1 MLKAKLVPLYFQTAD
16 QEKID
21 NQVKIIK
28 DLLSEEAEILDSV
41 VVGEELPEADAVIFP
56 QLVGEAYNRID
67 KIKNIDLPKIVITS
81 EFGTVAMWDWEI
93 ITYMKSKGIEP
104 IAPYDLKLTKVICR
118 ALKLKR
124 EMKNAKFVVFQ
135 DDPGDGMQSS
145 IFKRFYWWEDEC
157 IESLEEKYGIEV
169 IKESFK
175 ELGEKAKNISE
186 NKVEKAKEKF
196 EFSTKNMSSK
206 QLDNALQMYVA
217 LEEAISKYDNVKGVG
232 INCLNES
239 YYSNTTPCLAFNLL
253 YEDKGIL
260 WGCEADIMSLFT
272 EYIVDKSLDSPI
284 MMSNVYPFLVGKAA
298 LKHEGIKEFPE
309 VEEPENNLL
318 IAHCGYFGLTQQS
331 LAEDWVLR
339 PRVLEIVNEEASA
352 IDARIGTGDVTLT
365 KIHPTF
371 DKLFV
376 AEGEL
381 HDYEQY
387 PNSDC
392 RNGGVI
398 KINDGH
404 KLMES
409 LYSHHNCI
417 IKGEREVELKF
428 MNKVLNLETD
438 LV

>member
-1 MLKAKLVPLYFQTAD
+1 MKAKLVPLYFQSAD
-16 QEKID
+16 KD
-21 NQVKIIK
+21 KFDKQVNIIK
-28 DLLSEEAEILDSV
+28 DLLDDEAEILDSV
-41 VVGEELPEADAVIFP
+41 TVGENIPEADAVIFP
-56 QLVGEAYNRID
+56 QLVGEAYNRI
-67 KIKNIDLPKIVITS
+67 KEIKDIDLPKIVITS

-104 IAPYDLKLTKVICR
+104 LAPYDLKLTKVICR

-124 EMKNAKFVVFQ
+124 EMKSAKFVVFQ

-157 IESLEEKYGIEV
+157 IERLEEKYGIEI
-169 IKESFK
+169 IKESFE

-186 NKVEKAKEKF
+186 NKIEKAKEKF
-196 EFSTKNMSSK
+196 DFNTEGTSSK
-206 QLDNALQMYVA
+206 QIDNALQMYVA
-217 LEEAISKYDNVKGVG
+217 IKESINKYENVKGVG

-253 YEDKGIL
+253 YEDEGII

-272 EYIVDKSLDSPI
+272 QYIVDRSLDTPI
-284 MMSNVYPFLVGKAA
+284 MMSNVYPFLVGDAA
-298 LKHEGIKEFPE
+298 LKHEGIEEFPE

-339 PRVLEIVNEEASA
+339 PKILEIVHEESTA
-352 IDARIGTGDVTLT
+352 IDARIGTGSVTLT
-365 KIHPTF
+365 KIHPNF

-398 KINDGH
+398 RINDGH
-404 KLMES
+404 KMMES

-417 IKGEREVELKF
+417 MKGERKVELKF
-428 MNKVLNLETD
+428 MNKVLNLESD
-438 LV
+438 VV